1 MTTTDPTQF
10 YRELTSRNTG
20 FITTTQQDTLHHS
33 TILIAGCGSTG
44 GASVPTF
51 RLLKRAGS

>member
-10 YRELTSRNTG
+10 YRELTSRNAG
-20 FITTTQQDTLHHS
+20 FITPTQQDTLRRS

-44 GASVPTF
+44 APVPIL
-51 RLLKRAGS
+51 RLSKRGGS